1 MRLLKTGKVRIIL
14 ILDTNVLI
22 YLEEFF
28 RKLGR
33 EGFRKIVRTL
43 FLNYFRTQ
51 RDEIWIPKSVRK
63 EFLVEAKRE
72 RRARER
78 FLENFKKISE
88 DLQVPLRTCPLYNKE
103 DVEKI
108 MKEWELDLGEADAIN
123 QGKGIVEI
131 SRDFQGFE
139 GAIFLTN
146 DRKVEKLKG
155 KFRGFKVSIWKDFE
169 EKFKNLFSP

>member
-1 MRLLKTGKVRIIL
+1 MRLLKKGKVRIIL

-22 YLEEFF
+22 YLEGFF

-43 FLNYFRTQ
+43 FLNFRTQ
-51 RDEIWIPKSVRK
+51 RGEIWIPKSVKK
-63 EFLVEAKRE
+63 EFLVNAKRE
-72 RRARER
+72 RRAREK
-78 FLENFKKISE
+78 NFKKISE

-108 MKEWELDLGEADAIN
+108 MTEWELDLGEADAIN
-123 QGKGIVEI
+123 QGKVIVEI

-155 KFRGFKVSIWKDFE
+155 KFRGFNVSIWKDFK
-169 EKFKNLFSP
+169 EKFKNPLIP

>member
-1 MRLLKTGKVRIIL
+1 
-14 ILDTNVLI
+14 VLI
-22 YLEEFF
+22 YLEGFF

-33 EGFRKIVRTL
+33 ERFRKIVRTL
-43 FLNYFRTQ
+43 FLNFGIQ
-51 RDEIWIPKSVRK
+51 RGEIWIPKSVRK
-63 EFLVEAKRE
+63 KFLVEAKRKRKE
-72 RRARER
+72 RER

-146 DRKVEKLKG
+146 DREVEKLRG
-155 KFRGFKVSIWKDFE
+155 KFPGFKVSIWKDFE
-169 EKFKNLFSP
+169 EKFKNLFIP

>member
-1 MRLLKTGKVRIIL
+1 VRIVL

-22 YLEEFF
+22 YLEGFF

-33 EGFRKIVRTL
+33 ERFRKIVRTL
-43 FLNYFRTQ
+43 FLNFVIQ
-51 RDEIWIPKSVRK
+51 RGEIWIPKSVRK

-72 RRARER
+72 RKERER

-103 DVEKI
+103 DIEKI
-108 MKEWELDLGEADAIN
+108 MTEWELDLGEADAIN

-131 SRDFQGFE
+131 SRYFQGFE

-146 DRKVEKLKG
+146 DREVEKLKG

-169 EKFKNLFSP
+169 EKFKNLFIP

>member
-22 YLEEFF
+22 YLEGFF

-33 EGFRKIVRTL
+33 ERFRKIVRTL
-43 FLNYFRTQ
+43 FLNFGIQ
-51 RDEIWIPKSVRK
+51 RGEIWIPKSVRK
-63 EFLVEAKRE
+63 EFLVEAKRKRKE
-72 RRARER
+72 RER

-103 DVEKI
+103 DIEKI
-108 MKEWELDLGEADAIN
+108 MTEWELDLGEADAIN
-123 QGKGIVEI
+123 QGKVIVEI

-146 DRKVEKLKG
+146 DREVEKLKG

-169 EKFKNLFSP
+169 EKFKNLFIP

>member
-22 YLEEFF
+22 YLEGFF

-51 RDEIWIPKSVRK
+51 RGEIWIPKSVKK
-63 EFLVEAKRE
+63 EFLVNAKRE
-72 RRARER
+72 MRARER

-88 DLQVPLRTCPLYNKE
+88 DLQVPLRTCPLYNK
-103 DVEKI
+103 
-108 MKEWELDLGEADAIN
+108 KEWKLDLGEADAIN

-155 KFRGFKVSIWKDFE
+155 KFRDFKVYPLKYSHYE
-169 EKFKNLFSP
+169 SN